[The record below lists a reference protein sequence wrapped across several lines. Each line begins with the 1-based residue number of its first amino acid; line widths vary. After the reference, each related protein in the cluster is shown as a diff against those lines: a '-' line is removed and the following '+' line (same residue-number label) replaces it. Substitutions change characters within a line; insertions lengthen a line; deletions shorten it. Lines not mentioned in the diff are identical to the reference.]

1 VTEAI
6 PRRASRV
13 LVVDEAGRV
22 LLFHGFDPA
31 RPEHGYWFTVGG
43 GLDPGESA
51 VQGAVRELFEET
63 GLRAAQADLGEPV
76 WREVTEFP
84 FDGRRYRQE
93 QEFFVLRVPVV
104 EIDTGGFNEIER
116 ASVDGHRWWT
126 IEELETTSERC
137 YPAGLADLLRTLVGG

>member
-1 VTEAI
+1 MDVG
-6 PRRASRV
+6 RRR
-13 LVVDEAGRV
+13 R
-22 LLFHGFDPA
+22 
-31 RPEHGYWFTVGG
+31 RR
-43 GLDPGESA
+43 
-51 VQGAVRELFEET
+51 REL
-63 GLRAAQADLGEPV
+63 GAPADLGEPV
-76 WREVTEFP
+76 WGEVTEFP

-126 IEELETTSERC
+126 IGELETTSERC